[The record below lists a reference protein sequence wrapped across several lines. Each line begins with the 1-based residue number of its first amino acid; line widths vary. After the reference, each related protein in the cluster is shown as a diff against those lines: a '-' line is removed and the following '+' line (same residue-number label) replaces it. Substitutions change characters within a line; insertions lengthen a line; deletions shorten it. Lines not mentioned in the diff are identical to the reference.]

1 MQAFVVRP
9 FGTKEGINFG
19 TIHEEL
25 IKNALK
31 NAEIQGDTTAAVFE
45 PGNIRE
51 GMFPRL
57 HGELQNSSEYA
68 DLGGFVTP
76 FNVGVTAR

>member
-25 IKNALK
+25 IKKALK
-31 NAEIQGDTTAAVFE
+31 TLRSRVTR
-45 PGNIRE
+45 P
-51 GMFPRL
+51 PR
-57 HGELQNSSEYA
+57 SSSPA
-68 DLGGFVTP
+68 TF
-76 FNVGVTAR
+76 ARACSRVSMANYKTRLNTLTWEVL

>member
-25 IKNALK
+25 IKKALK

-51 GMFPRL
+51 DMFHVSMANYETRL
-57 HGELQNSSEYA
+57 NTLTWEVL
-68 DLGGFVTP
+68 
-76 FNVGVTAR
+76 